1 MRSPDRTLYLAV
13 PIATYESFFTRELPQ
28 ASVRQHQV
36 KLIVY
41 NPVQEAI
48 VKWID

>member
-1 MRSPDRTLYLAV
+1 VRSPDRTLYLAV
-13 PIATYESFFTRELPQ
+13 PIATYESFFSLELPQ

-48 VKWID
+48 VKWLD